1 MDFKLVMTKGQVF
14 KKGAE
19 AHLSYGMFLDREV
32 VCKIRKRKHYRHSK
46 LDEQLRHSRTVR
58 EVKALT
64 MALEH
69 GVRVPTIYGID
80 LEAALIIL
88 EKINGPLLSQM
99 IQSNH
104 NMLYPALEALGKVT
118 GLFHSCGLV
127 HGDLTT
133 YNAIWEENEGVVVL
147 IDLGLADFSQETEQR
162 ATDLFTLLTTLK
174 GIQPE
179 KYGKSFESFLRGYK
193 ANVSFFQEVKNQ
205 LEDIALRGR
214 YVSKNIRKKEVA
226 WDYLQS

>member
-1 MDFKLVMTKGQVF
+1 MALKPLIIKNQVF

-19 AHLSYGMFLDREV
+19 AHLSHGTYLGREAIY
-32 VCKIRKRKHYRHSK
+32 KERKTKQYRHPK
-46 LDEQLRHSRTVR
+46 LDERLRRTRTIR

-64 MALEH
+64 TAIEN
-69 GVRVPTIYGID
+69 GVRTPSVYGID
-80 LEAALIIL
+80 LGTSTIIL

-104 NMLYPALEALGKVT
+104 IMLYPALEDFGRVT
-118 GLFHSCGLV
+118 GRLHSCGLV

-133 YNAIWEENEGVVVL
+133 YNAIWEENRKILAL
-147 IDLGLADFSQETEQR
+147 IDFGLADFSRETEHR

-179 KYGKSFESFLRGYK
+179 KFRELFNHFLKGYK
-193 ANVSFFQEVKNQ
+193 TTASFFQEIEKQ

-214 YVSKNIRKKEVA
+214 YISKDARKREVV
-226 WDYLQS
+226 WDYH